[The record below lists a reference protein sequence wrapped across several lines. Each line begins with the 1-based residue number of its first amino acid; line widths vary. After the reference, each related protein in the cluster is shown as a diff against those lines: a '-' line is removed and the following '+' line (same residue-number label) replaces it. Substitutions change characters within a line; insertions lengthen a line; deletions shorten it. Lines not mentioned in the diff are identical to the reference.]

1 MTCRLLSLSSEAMWP
16 ELLRLLENRDNPD
29 QTVETDVRAMLDA
42 VRKGGDSAVL
52 EYVRRF
58 DCPDMRP
65 PLRVPA
71 EDLEQAARDIP
82 AESLDCIK
90 QAADNI
96 RAFHEAQKDRS
107 WFLTRDDGTILG
119 QKIEA
124 VDRAG
129 LYVPGGRGG
138 NTPLISSLLMTAI
151 PAQAAGVREIAVVTP
166 PRADGT
172 LNPHILAAAYLLGVH
187 EIYRMGGAWAIAALA
202 YGTETVAPVDVIAG
216 PGNIWVTTAKRLVQG
231 RVGIDMIA
239 GPSEVLVL
247 ADDSANPEWLAAD
260 MLSQAEHDALASAIC
275 ITDNEALAHAVIA
288 ELERQSAT
296 LPRADGTLNP
306 HILAAAHLLG
316 VHEIYR
322 MGGAW
327 AIAALAYGTETVA
340 PVDVIA
346 GPGNIWVTTAKR
358 LVQGRVGIDMIAGPS
373 EVLVLADDSANP
385 EWLAADMLSQAE
397 HDALASAICITD
409 NEALAHAV
417 IAELE
422 RQSATLPRAD
432 IVRKSLADWSAVV
445 LVPDMDAAIAL
456 ANRVAPEHLEVL
468 MREPWSVL
476 PRIRHAGAVFLGPY
490 APEPLGDYFAGPNH
504 VLPTLGTARFS
515 SALSVQ
521 TFCKR
526 TSIIA
531 ASPAFAAANADAV
544 ARLARMEQL
553 EAHARS
559 MECRKQ

>member
-1 MTCRLLSLSSEAMWP
+1 
-16 ELLRLLENRDNPD
+16 
-29 QTVETDVRAMLDA
+29 
-42 VRKGGDSAVL
+42 
-52 EYVRRF
+52 
-58 DCPDMRP
+58 
-65 PLRVPA
+65 
-71 EDLEQAARDIP
+71 
-82 AESLDCIK
+82 
-90 QAADNI
+90 
-96 RAFHEAQKDRS
+96 
-107 WFLTRDDGTILG
+107 
-119 QKIEA
+119 
-124 VDRAG
+124 
-129 LYVPGGRGG
+129 
-138 NTPLISSLLMTAI
+138 
-151 PAQAAGVREIAVVTP
+151 
-166 PRADGT
+166 
-172 LNPHILAAAYLLGVH
+172 
-187 EIYRMGGAWAIAALA
+187 MGGAWAIAALA

-275 ITDNEALAHAVIA
+275 ITDNEALAHAI
-288 ELERQSAT
+288 
-296 LPRADGTLNP
+296 
-306 HILAAAHLLG
+306 
-316 VHEIYR
+316 
-322 MGGAW
+322 
-327 AIAALAYGTETVA
+327 
-340 PVDVIA
+340 
-346 GPGNIWVTTAKR
+346 
-358 LVQGRVGIDMIAGPS
+358 
-373 EVLVLADDSANP
+373 
-385 EWLAADMLSQAE
+385 
-397 HDALASAICITD
+397 
-409 NEALAHAV
+409 

-531 ASPAFAAANADAV
+531 ASPAFAAAHADAV

>member
-172 LNPHILAAAYLLGVH
+172 LNPHILAAA
-187 EIYRMGGAWAIAALA
+187 
-202 YGTETVAPVDVIAG
+202 
-216 PGNIWVTTAKRLVQG
+216 
-231 RVGIDMIA
+231 
-239 GPSEVLVL
+239 
-247 ADDSANPEWLAAD
+247 
-260 MLSQAEHDALASAIC
+260 
-275 ITDNEALAHAVIA
+275 
-288 ELERQSAT
+288 
-296 LPRADGTLNP
+296 
-306 HILAAAHLLG
+306 HLLG

-373 EVLVLADDSANP
+373 EILVLADGGCNP
-385 EWLAADMLSQAE
+385 AWVAADLLSQAE
-397 HDALASAICITD
+397 HDKLASPVLVTD
-409 NEALAHAV
+409 SEALAKAV
-417 IAELE
+417 QAELE
-422 RQSATLPRAD
+422 VQIPQLPRA
-432 IVRKSLADWSAVV
+432 
-445 LVPDMDAAIAL
+445 AIARASVDDNGKIIVCSDL
-456 ANRVAPEHLEVL
+456 HKAIEACNIIAPEHLEVCV
-468 MREPWSVL
+468 EDPFGVL
-476 PRIRHAGAVFLGPY
+476 NEIRNAGSIFLGRNV
-490 APEPLGDYFAGPNH
+490 PEALGDYFAGPNH
-504 VLPTLGTARFS
+504 TLPTSGTARFS
-515 SALSVQ
+515 SPLGVDDFVKKSSFIYYTREALG
-521 TFCKR
+521 
-526 TSIIA
+526 
-531 ASPAFAAANADAV
+531 AV
-544 ARLARMEQL
+544 APRIADFAEREGLH
-553 EAHARS
+553 AHAKSVTIRY
-559 MECRKQ
+559 EE

>member
-172 LNPHILAAAYLLGVH
+172 LNPHILA
-187 EIYRMGGAWAIAALA
+187 
-202 YGTETVAPVDVIAG
+202 
-216 PGNIWVTTAKRLVQG
+216 
-231 RVGIDMIA
+231 
-239 GPSEVLVL
+239 S
-247 ADDSANPEWLAAD
+247 
-260 MLSQAEHDALASAIC
+260 
-275 ITDNEALAHAVIA
+275 
-288 ELERQSAT
+288 
-296 LPRADGTLNP
+296 
-306 HILAAAHLLG
+306 AHLLG

-322 MGGAW
+322 MGGA
-327 AIAALAYGTETVA
+327 
-340 PVDVIA
+340 
-346 GPGNIWVTTAKR
+346 
-358 LVQGRVGIDMIAGPS
+358 
-373 EVLVLADDSANP
+373 
-385 EWLAADMLSQAE
+385 
-397 HDALASAICITD
+397 
-409 NEALAHAV
+409 
-417 IAELE
+417 
-422 RQSATLPRAD
+422 
-432 IVRKSLADWSAVV
+432 
-445 LVPDMDAAIAL
+445 
-456 ANRVAPEHLEVL
+456 
-468 MREPWSVL
+468 
-476 PRIRHAGAVFLGPY
+476 
-490 APEPLGDYFAGPNH
+490 
-504 VLPTLGTARFS
+504 
-515 SALSVQ
+515 
-521 TFCKR
+521 
-526 TSIIA
+526 
-531 ASPAFAAANADAV
+531 
-544 ARLARMEQL
+544 
-553 EAHARS
+553 
-559 MECRKQ
+559 

>member
-172 LNPHILAAAYLLGVH
+172 LNPHILAAA
-187 EIYRMGGAWAIAALA
+187 
-202 YGTETVAPVDVIAG
+202 
-216 PGNIWVTTAKRLVQG
+216 
-231 RVGIDMIA
+231 
-239 GPSEVLVL
+239 
-247 ADDSANPEWLAAD
+247 
-260 MLSQAEHDALASAIC
+260 
-275 ITDNEALAHAVIA
+275 
-288 ELERQSAT
+288 
-296 LPRADGTLNP
+296 
-306 HILAAAHLLG
+306 HLLG

-432 IVRKSLADWSAVV
+432 IVRK
-445 LVPDMDAAIAL
+445 
-456 ANRVAPEHLEVL
+456 
-468 MREPWSVL
+468 
-476 PRIRHAGAVFLGPY
+476 
-490 APEPLGDYFAGPNH
+490 
-504 VLPTLGTARFS
+504 
-515 SALSVQ
+515 
-521 TFCKR
+521 
-526 TSIIA
+526 
-531 ASPAFAAANADAV
+531 
-544 ARLARMEQL
+544 
-553 EAHARS
+553 
-559 MECRKQ
+559 